1 MSDPV
6 RPTLRVVDPVEPPP
20 PPSRRR
26 GPGIA
31 VIVILVYALLFIG
44 ALWVFKKPS
53 RAASPAPRAAPAPPV
68 SRASLLEGSG
78 LAGVAR
84 TRYLARIGSEHCDCG
99 CELTLHDCLARDRS
113 CVRSPELAQQRLLP
127 AAP

>member
-1 MSDPV
+1 MSDSV
-6 RPTLRVVDPVEPPP
+6 RPTFRVVDPVEPPP
-20 PPSRRR
+20 PPSRHR

-31 VIVILVYALLFIG
+31 VIVISVYALLFMG
-44 ALWVFKKPS
+44 ALWAFKKPS
-53 RAASPAPRAAPAPPV
+53 RAASPAPRSVAGPPP
-68 SRASLLEGSG
+68 SRASLLEGSA

-113 CVRSPELAQQRLLP
+113 CVRSPALASQRLRP